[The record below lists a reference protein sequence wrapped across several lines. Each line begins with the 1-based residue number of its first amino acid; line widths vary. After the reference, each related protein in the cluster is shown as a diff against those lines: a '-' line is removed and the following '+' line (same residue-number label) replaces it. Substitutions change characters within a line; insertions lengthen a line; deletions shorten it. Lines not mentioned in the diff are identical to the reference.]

1 MFTPQLSVCFS
12 RVLPTFCNRIASKQW
27 ELFMKC
33 LFRLSHTQAAKAVIA
48 TGENIQ
54 VVESTNEQA
63 AILLM
68 KRGKVNSFNSS
79 SLEDFSRCIRIVEE
93 DKKYNALILS
103 SSIQGVFSA
112 GLDFQVLINPHQ
124 KDIEVLWNA
133 MQDAWIRLYSTRLAT
148 IAAINGHCLAAGC
161 AFAFSCDTRIAQT
174 GDYKIGITAARV
186 GITAPLWVCQVFA
199 QLVGFHQAEMSILQA
214 LSYCPVD
221 AFSKGMVD
229 YLSEGSSEELIT
241 NAVNISDRYLQ
252 VSQDARAEMKLSIRS
267 SLLDKVK
274 ANRRQE
280 LDEFVKHI
288 CSRSVQKYLQS
299 VYQ

>member
-1 MFTPQLSVCFS
+1 MFISQLPVCFR
-12 RVLPTFCNRIASKQW
+12 RVLPTLCNRIPSKRW
-27 ELFMKC
+27 ELHLKSR
-33 LFRLSHTQAAKAVIA
+33 LLRLSHTQVVNEIA
-48 TGENIQ
+48 NSENIQ
-54 VVESTNEQA
+54 VVESSSEQA

-79 SLEDFSRCIRIVEE
+79 FLQDFSRCIRIVEE
-93 DKKYNALILS
+93 NKKYNVLILS
-103 SSIQGVFSA
+103 SSIHGVFSA
-112 GLDFQVLINPHQ
+112 GLDFQVLLNPQQ
-124 KDIEVLWNA
+124 KDIEILWNA

-186 GITAPLWVCQVFA
+186 GITAPLWVYQVFA
-199 QLVGFHQAEMSILQA
+199 QLVGFHQAELSMLQA
-214 LSYCPVD
+214 LSYSPVD
-221 AFSKGMVD
+221 AYSKGMVD
-229 YLSEGSSEELIT
+229 HLSEGPSAKLIT

-267 SLLDKVK
+267 SLLEKVK
-274 ANRRQE
+274 ATRRQE

-288 CSRSVQKYLQS
+288 CSSSVQKYLQS
-299 VYQ
+299 VVQ

>member
-1 MFTPQLSVCFS
+1 MFLSQLSVRFRC
-12 RVLPTFCNRIASKQW
+12 VLLTFCTRRTNKRW
-27 ELFMKC
+27 ELLHPKSS
-33 LFRLSHTQAAKAVIA
+33 LFRLSHTQAVIA
-48 TGENIQ
+48 NTKNIQ
-54 VVESTNEQA
+54 VVESSKEQT
-63 AILLM
+63 AIVLM

-79 SLEDFSRCIRIVEE
+79 FLEDFVRCISIVEK
-93 DKKYNALILS
+93 DKKYSAIILS

-112 GLDFQVLINPHQ
+112 GLDFQVLLNSHK

-133 MQDAWIRLYSTRLAT
+133 MQDAWICLYSTRLAT

-186 GITAPLWVCQVFA
+186 GITAPLWVYQVFA
-199 QLVGFHQAEMSILQA
+199 QLVGFHQAEMSMLQA
-214 LSYCPVD
+214 LLYSPVD
-221 AFSKGMVD
+221 AYNKGMVD
-229 YLSEGSSEELIT
+229 HLSEGPSVELIT

-274 ANRRQE
+274 ATRKQE

-288 CSRSVQKYLQS
+288 CSNSVQKYLQS
-299 VYQ
+299 VVQ